1 MGDRVSVSFKQK
13 QERWGMPKKK
23 GQPTEKTVYEES
35 PALFHHWGGTELP
48 HVAFKWFKKVKVEAK
63 KLSGS
68 DPFTRLEPRNLMVQ
82 LIGTLAREKWDQY
95 KVYPGRG
102 IHGPKSYKDHDTW
115 MTYSL
120 YLGKDGTDGDNSDN
134 GHYTID
140 VDDCK
145 MYNDKGESIA

>member
-1 MGDRVSVSFKQK
+1 MGDRVSISFRQK
-13 QERWGMPKKK
+13 QERWGGPSDK
-23 GQPTEKTVYEES
+23 TEVTDES
-35 PALFHHWGGTELP
+35 PALFHHWGGTDLP
-48 HVAFKWFKKVKVEAK
+48 KVAFKWFKKVKAETKAM
-63 KLSGS
+63 GQRS

-95 KVYPGRG
+95 TTGLTKDKKG
-102 IHGPKSYKDHDTW
+102 ITKHDTW
-115 MTYSL
+115 MTYSM